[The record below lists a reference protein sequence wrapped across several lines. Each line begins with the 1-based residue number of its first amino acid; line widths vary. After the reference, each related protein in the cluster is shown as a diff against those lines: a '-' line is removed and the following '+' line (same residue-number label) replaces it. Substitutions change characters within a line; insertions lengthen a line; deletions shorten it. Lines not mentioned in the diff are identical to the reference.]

1 VVVHHRDQVFISYSH
16 KDKKWLTRLRD
27 HLTPFVRNG
36 LEVWD
41 DTRIKPGSKWKAEI
55 ASALAR
61 AKVAVL
67 LVSPHFLASEFI
79 ARQELPPL
87 LDAANKDGLKILWI
101 AVSASAYQETE
112 IAGYQAA
119 HDPSIAL
126 DRRSEPSY
134 NKELVAICRTIKES
148 ITV

>member
-1 VVVHHRDQVFISYSH
+1 MAMARDQIFVSYSH
-16 KDKKWLTRLRD
+16 KDKKWLERLQR

-41 DTRIKPGSKWKAEI
+41 DTRIKPGSNWKDEI
-55 ASALAR
+55 VAALER

-79 ARQELPPL
+79 ARHELAPL
-87 LDAANKDGLKILWI
+87 LEAASKDGLVILWI
-101 AVSASAYQETE
+101 AVSTSAYEETE
-112 IAGYQAA
+112 IARYQAA

-126 DRRSEPSY
+126 DRRGDANW
-134 NKELVAICRTIKES
+134 NKDMVAICRKIKES
-148 ITV
+148 TNP